1 MVVDCER
8 ERTRSESRGTG
19 ELESELVG
27 EWKQRRDAWKKKV
40 LMVPWHMQRFSFAKV
55 NNNEN
60 PWILKDATSKVLN
73 ILFSSSNTATV
84 LKVANTAP
92 MLLGVRI
99 CIGRRGIRD
108 PRDSA

>member
-1 MVVDCER
+1 MEAEKRCLEK
-8 ERTRSESRGTG
+8 ESSYG
-19 ELESELVG
+19 
-27 EWKQRRDAWKKKV
+27 A
-40 LMVPWHMQRFSFAKV
+40 MAHAAFFSFAKV

-73 ILFSSSNTATV
+73 ILICSSNTATV